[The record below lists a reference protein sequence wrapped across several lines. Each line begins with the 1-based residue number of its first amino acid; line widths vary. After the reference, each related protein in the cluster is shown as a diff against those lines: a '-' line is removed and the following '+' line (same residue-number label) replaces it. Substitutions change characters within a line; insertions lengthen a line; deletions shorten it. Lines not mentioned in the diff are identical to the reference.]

1 MTALHFPA
9 KYYTQLTAAYT
20 RRRDVFLD
28 YLRRTGLKFTEPEGA
43 YYVLVDISEFG
54 HANDTAFCHWL
65 AKEIGVAAV
74 PGSSF
79 FAEPVN
85 HLIRFHY
92 AKKEET
98 LHAAGE
104 RLLRLAQRA

>member
-1 MTALHFPA
+1 M
-9 KYYTQLTAAYT
+9 
-20 RRRDVFLD
+20 FLD
-28 YLRRTGLKFTEPEGA
+28 YLRRAGLKFTEPEGA
-43 YYVLVDISEFG
+43 YYVLVDISDFG
-54 HANDTAFCHWL
+54 HADDTAFCHWL

-79 FAEPVN
+79 FAEPVH

-104 RLLRLAQRA
+104 RLLRLRSKGLTARRRNLF